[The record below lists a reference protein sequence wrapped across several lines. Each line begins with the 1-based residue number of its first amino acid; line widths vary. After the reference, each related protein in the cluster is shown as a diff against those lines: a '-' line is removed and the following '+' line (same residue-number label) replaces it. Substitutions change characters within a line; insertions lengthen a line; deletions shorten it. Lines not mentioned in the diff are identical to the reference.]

1 MIDHGKLTE
10 TYVAEILQNKKYC
23 GKYIYLKTSINEVTK
38 NKMFCG
44 KFIERN
50 LSVASDMAVYYTQ
63 YKHIH
68 NLDESLPW
76 ENIK

>member
-1 MIDHGKLTE
+1 
-10 TYVAEILQNKKYC
+10 
-23 GKYIYLKTSINEVTK
+23 
-38 NKMFCG
+38 MFRG

-50 LSVASDMAVYYTQ
+50 LSVAPDMAVYYTQ